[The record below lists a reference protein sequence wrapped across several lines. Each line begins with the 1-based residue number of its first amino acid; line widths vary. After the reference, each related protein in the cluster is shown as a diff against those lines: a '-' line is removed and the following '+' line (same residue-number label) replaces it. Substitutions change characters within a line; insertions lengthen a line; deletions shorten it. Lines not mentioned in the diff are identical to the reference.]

1 LLFIQREK
9 TLFNENIDE
18 FAVKAAR
25 DHERIKAL
33 LEVDFE
39 HVCEKDGLMF
49 LRKRKYPIA
58 WKTKP

>member
-9 TLFNENIDE
+9 TLFNESIDE

-25 DHERIKAL
+25 DHEKTKTL

-39 HVCEKDGLMF
+39 PVCEKDGLMF
-49 LRKRKYPIA
+49 LRKRKYPIT